1 MSERGV
7 IRTFRDLVVWQK
19 AHEMDLWVIELVTSF
34 PRQQAFWVIGDQLL
48 RSSTSISANIAEGH
62 GSYRGKEYGRFLSYA
77 LRSAYETENW
87 LLKLEDSPILRKRIS
102 PEALK
107 TISALNPEIIKML
120 TTFQKKIGTDQSL

>member
-19 AHEMDLWVIELVTSF
+19 AHEMDLRVIELVTSF

-87 LLKLEDSPILRKRIS
+87 LLKLEDSPILHKRINS
-102 PEALK
+102 EALK
-107 TISALNPEIIKML
+107 TISALNTEIIKML
-120 TTFQKKIGTDQSL
+120 TTLQKKIGTDQSL